1 MYASARPSS
10 SSQFHSGAGS
20 IEHVSPST
28 PVHAVDEIRTALL
41 ATIDPH
47 APDERL
53 LVELAA
59 NAAAIA
65 AQVDAAADRL
75 SRALPDVL
83 ADARKAAV
91 VAKTLRDV
99 VLVGSALATRI
110 ENLVSTASTLRLQRR
125 VHQAGR
131 DGL

>member
-1 MYASARPSS
+1 MSTSRPAR
-10 SSQFHSGAGS
+10 
-20 IEHVSPST
+20 T
-28 PVHAVDEIRTALL
+28 VDTIRSELL
-41 ATIDPH
+41 AGIDPK

-59 NAAAIA
+59 NAATIA
-65 AQVDAAADRL
+65 LQVDVAADRL
-75 SRALPDVL
+75 ACALPDVL
-83 ADARKAAV
+83 ADARRAAV